1 MLKNPIL
8 SKAQAEV
15 DKQVQDRASYDKIVR
30 AGLKAIYSKGTF
42 GKLTQ
47 ELVKAED
54 PVADVARGMVAIIS
68 MLSRQARGTM
78 PPVAT
83 VQAGMA
89 LLLDALDF
97 MEQSGMVKISEQV
110 LEKAITEFME
120 ALMPALGINQ
130 GRMDELLG
138 QVQETMANPERRAA
152 YEQHLG
158 QQKGGA

>member
-15 DKQVQDRASYDKIVR
+15 ERQVQDRASYDKIVR

-47 ELVKAED
+47 QIVKAED
-54 PVADVARGMVAIIS
+54 PVADVGRGMVAIIS
-68 MLSRQARGTM
+68 LLSKQARGTM
-78 PPVAT
+78 PPIPT

-97 MEQSGMVKISEQV
+97 MEQAGMVKVSEQV
-110 LEKAITEFME
+110 LEKAITTFME
-120 ALMPALGINQ
+120 ALMPALGLDA
-130 GRMDELLG
+130 GRMDDLLG
-138 QVQETMANPERRAA
+138 QVQETMASPERMGA
-152 YEQHLG
+152 YKQHLA